1 MTAAP
6 AFRLVRPDEVD
17 VEIRPKPPGTD
28 AAARC
33 TLVLRY
39 LAVSDRRALLDRL
52 REGGVTDAE
61 VAHDLIV
68 GWRGIGDE
76 SGAPIPFTAENLAA
90 ALDLPYFLAAVREAL
105 VDELF
110 GRSAAGN
117 SATPAGD
124 GPPANGA

>member
-28 AAARC
+28 TAARC

-76 SGAPIPFTAENLAA
+76 NGAPIPFTTENLAA
-90 ALDLPYFLAAVREAL
+90 ALDLPYFLAAVRDAL
-105 VDELF
+105 IAELF
-110 GRSAAGN
+110 GRAAAGN
-117 SATPAGD
+117 SATPAD
-124 GPPANGA
+124 AGPAASEA